1 VKIFID
7 TSAVIRH
14 FYGVDDAIKLLDFA
28 VNENEAVISL
38 NVIEETFF
46 KLLYL
51 ETERIFGKTGKFVV
65 KEKFWKHTKEYQKV
79 RKYMREFVISSIR
92 NGIMGLLDINE
103 EIISDF
109 VEIAF
114 NYSLLPNDALIA
126 ATCKYHG
133 IRKLATFNG
142 DFKQVDFVEIIK

>member
-1 VKIFID
+1 MKIFID
-7 TSAVIRH
+7 TSAFIRH
-14 FYGVDDAIKLLDFA
+14 FYGVDDAIKLLDFV
-28 VNENEAVISL
+28 VNENEAVTSQ

-65 KEKFWKHTKEYQKV
+65 KEKFRKHANEYQKV
-79 RKYMREFVISSIR
+79 REYMREFLIANIR
-92 NGIMGLLDINE
+92 NGIIGLVDINE

-114 NYSLLPNDALIA
+114 NYTLLPNDALIA
-126 ATCKYHG
+126 TTCKYHG
-133 IRKLATFNG
+133 IRKLVTFDS
-142 DFKQVDFVEIIK
+142 DFESVEFIEILD